1 MVELIRNILDICIAN
16 YYLKR
21 PVGKAK
27 RYGVIGMITS
37 AIGIAQALG
46 KL

>member
-1 MVELIRNILDICIAN
+1 MRNILDIFVAN
-16 YYLKR
+16 FHLNR

-27 RYGVIGMITS
+27 RYGIIGMVTS

-46 KL
+46 KI